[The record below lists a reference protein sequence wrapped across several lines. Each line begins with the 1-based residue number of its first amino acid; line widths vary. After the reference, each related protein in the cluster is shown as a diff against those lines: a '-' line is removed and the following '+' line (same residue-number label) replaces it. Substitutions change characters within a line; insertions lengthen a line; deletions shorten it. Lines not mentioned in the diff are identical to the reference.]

1 MHLLNYPW
9 ADNQNNK
16 YTYLIEMIIVVG
28 IIITGIIVFVS
39 FLIYIY
45 YASETFTPKTQ
56 EIGKQIPPEQL
67 LDKIRKAHGET
78 NNHYLNARRIYVSGQ
93 VPIIE
98 IKNTETSAKEV
109 ELYNFQLQKATKKKE
124 LLVEGDRLVA
134 EAIELSDKAKS
145 NFAYINN

>member
-1 MHLLNYPW
+1 MRLLIYPW
-9 ADNQNNK
+9 EVDQNNK
-16 YTYLIEMIIVVG
+16 YTYLIEMIVVVG
-28 IIITGIIVFVS
+28 IIITGVIVFVS

-45 YASETFTPKTQ
+45 YASETFTPTAK
-56 EIGKQIPPEQL
+56 EIGKQVPPEQL

-98 IKNTETSAKEV
+98 IKNTETSAKEA
-109 ELYNFQLQKATKKKE
+109 ELYNFQLQQATKQKE
-124 LLVEGDRLVA
+124 LLVEGDHLVA
-134 EAIELSDKAKS
+134 AAMELSEKAKS